1 MQYPYATAVFRAPSD
16 RTTKA
21 YVKNSF
27 SHGRGYALSS
37 FRHQRS
43 VVVSAPVQDTAG
55 SPQRQAVSSN
65 SLRLGEPCL
74 LSSLT
79 SDSVDTFVCK
89 YTRYVC
95 VRVNK
100 YV

>member
-1 MQYPYATAVFRAPSD
+1 MQDPYAAAVFRAPTD

-27 SHGRGYALSS
+27 PHGRGYALSS

-55 SPQRQAVSSN
+55 SPQSSFIQFPQAGQVLPLKLSY
-65 SLRLGEPCL
+65 LGQC
-74 LSSLT
+74 
-79 SDSVDTFVCK
+79 
-89 YTRYVC
+89 
-95 VRVNK
+95 
-100 YV
+100 